1 MKRTM
6 KKRLCLFVVATPLLF
21 PSKIMA
27 QDKVVVNSG
36 ADLVSGIYWRGQN
49 LGGMSIFCF

>member
-6 KKRLCLFVVATPLLF
+6 KKRLCLFVVAAPLLF

-27 QDKVVVNSG
+27 QDKVVVSTG
-36 ADLVSGIYWRGQN
+36 ADLVSGYYWRGQN
-49 LGGMSIFCF
+49 LGGGNIFCF